1 MRIARRT
8 VWFGVIGLLLAGVLV
23 ASLPV
28 VLAQRGDDAAPA
40 VSPEALTAKVTGAAV
55 TAHLEAFQRI
65 AEANGGNRAAGTPGY
80 DASLEYVAEKLRAA
94 GYDVSTPEFSYGSFT
109 VQAARLTVGGAEAPV
124 DALTYSPSTAPG
136 GLSAPLAVLAQDE
149 TSGCEPA
156 DFAGVPPGAIAL
168 IRRGTCPFAAKAQL
182 AEAAGAGAV
191 LIAASTEEPL
201 QATLGDPNAVRIPV
215 GSVSKQ
221 DGDRLAG
228 MPGAPTTLVLVT
240 TTDVQRTRNLI
251 AQTRTG
257 NPDSVVMAGA
267 HLDSVPEGPG
277 INDNGSGS
285 AALLEVA
292 LALGGSPGTPNA
304 VRFAW
309 WGAEELGL
317 IGSTSYV
324 QTLAEPD
331 RGRIKLYLNFDMV
344 ASPNVGYF
352 VYDGDD
358 SAMQGAGPGPP
369 GSAEL
374 EQTLA
379 GYLSSVGVAAEDT
392 DFDGRSDYGPFIEVG
407 IPSGGIFTGA
417 EDIKSPAQ
425 ASRWGGQADTAFDP
439 CYHQSCD
446 TVANVDPVALD
457 RNADAIAAAVAKYA
471 TATDAPR
478 R

>member
-1 MRIARRT
+1 MRIAGRT
-8 VWFGVIGLLLAGVLV
+8 VVLVAFAVFLAGVLV
-23 ASLPV
+23 ASTV
-28 VLAQRGDDAAPA
+28 VLVQREAVPA
-40 VSPEALTAKVTGAAV
+40 VTAESLTAKVTGAAAA
-55 TAHLEAFQRI
+55 AHLEAFQRI
-65 AEANGGNRAAGTPGY
+65 ADANGGNRSAGTAGY
-80 DASLEYVAEKLRAA
+80 DASLTYVADKLRAA
-94 GYDVSTPEFSYGSFT
+94 GYDVSTPAFSYGSFT
-109 VQAARLTVGGAEAPV
+109 VQAARLTVAGAEVPV
-124 DALTYSPSTAPG
+124 DALTYSPSTPPE
-136 GLSAPLAVLAQDE
+136 GLSAPLAVIAQDA
-149 TSGCEPA
+149 TSGCEPT
-156 DFAGVPPGAIAL
+156 DFAGMAPGAIAL

-182 AEAAGAGAV
+182 AEAAGAAAV
-191 LIAASTEEPL
+191 LIAATTDEPL

-215 GSVSKQ
+215 GAVTRQ

-228 MPGAPTTLVLVT
+228 TPGAPTTLVLLT
-240 TTDVQRTRNLI
+240 KTDTQQTRNLI

-292 LALGGSPGTPNA
+292 LALGGSPETPNA

-317 IGSTSYV
+317 VGSTSYV
-324 QTLAEPD
+324 QTLTEAD
-331 RGRIKLYLNFDMV
+331 RARIRLYLNFDMV

-358 SAMQGAGPGPP
+358 SAKQGAGPGPP
-369 GSAEL
+369 GSADL
-374 EQTLA
+374 EQTLG
-379 GYLSSVGVAAEDT
+379 GYLSSVGVTAEDT

-417 EDIKSPAQ
+417 EDTKTAAQ
-425 ASRWGGQADTAFDP
+425 AARWGGRADTPFDS
-439 CYHQSCD
+439 CYHQRCD
-446 TVANVDPVALD
+446 TLANVDPVALD

-471 TATDAPR
+471 TIVDAPR